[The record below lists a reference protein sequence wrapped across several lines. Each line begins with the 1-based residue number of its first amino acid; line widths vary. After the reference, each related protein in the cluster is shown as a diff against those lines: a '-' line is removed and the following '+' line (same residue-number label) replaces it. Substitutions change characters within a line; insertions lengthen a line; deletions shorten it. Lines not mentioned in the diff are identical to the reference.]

1 MIPSH
6 IVRQWAVVRL
16 RVEQD
21 YVTFKKSHNKYLLQI
36 SDSISRISKYNLKT
50 EKCEKI
56 AEIFIINGSREIMIF
71 AVVGNIL

>member
-1 MIPSH
+1 M
-6 IVRQWAVVRL
+6 
-16 RVEQD
+16 
-21 YVTFKKSHNKYLLQI
+21 
-36 SDSISRISKYNLKT
+36 SDFLSRFPKYNLKT